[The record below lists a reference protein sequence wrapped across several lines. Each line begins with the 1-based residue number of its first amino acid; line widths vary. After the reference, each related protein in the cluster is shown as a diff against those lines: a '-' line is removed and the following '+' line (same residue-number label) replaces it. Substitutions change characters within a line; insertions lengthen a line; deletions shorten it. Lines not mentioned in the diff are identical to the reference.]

1 VVPIFLPPL
10 RQRPGDIPL
19 LAMALLERCCKKL
32 EVDVKG
38 FTPEAMTLM
47 ENHAWPG
54 NVRELRNIIE
64 RMAILCDAERIE
76 PRHLPPEI
84 RQAPPR
90 RTSAQQLPP
99 TWEEFKKLKQ
109 QVRDDIVQDLECRFF
124 TEALRRSGG
133 NVSKAAEEIGM
144 QRTNLHAL
152 IRKYGLSEG

>member
-1 VVPIFLPPL
+1 MVPIFLPPL

-19 LAMALLERCCKKL
+19 LAMSLLERCCKKL
-32 EVDVKG
+32 EVPVDG
-38 FTPEAMTLM
+38 FTPEAMSAM
-47 ENHAWPG
+47 ESYSWPG

-90 RTSAQQLPP
+90 TAAAQPLPQ

-109 QVRDDIVQDLECRFF
+109 QVRDSAVQDLECRFIA
-124 TEALRRSGG
+124 ESLRRAGG
-133 NVSKAAEEIGM
+133 NVSKAAEEIGI